1 MKKAEKSWVMAD
13 MLQGEKVVNVVF
25 FLDVAALHY
34 LLWMHLAFLGIE
46 SHHRGFICNLSYG
59 CTL

>member
-1 MKKAEKSWVMAD
+1 MKKEEKSWVMVD
-13 MLQGEKVVNVVF
+13 MLQVVNVFFF